1 MNPQRPLMLGLVGD
15 SASGKTTLVRGVVRL
30 LGHHGVTPLCLDDYH
45 LFSRAELYD
54 QGLTAADPSANNL
67 EQMLA
72 DLRTLQA
79 GGTIRKPVYD
89 HRSGTLR
96 GPEMVAATGLV
107 VAYGML
113 TLTPVGVTDLFDLTV
128 YLEPDA
134 QLRQVWRLERD
145 VTERGYTAEQVRER
159 QAMRE
164 RDGTRFVQIQ
174 RAQADLVVRF
184 HAAPADLDIE
194 LLLRDAPG
202 AARLAPTLTALAAA
216 QIPGL
221 AVNTT
226 ITDEDGRRGAQLLI
240 RADISADAAI
250 VAADLIGNY
259 RPGLNSTSL
268 ARLGQIRSR
277 NTLRHSLPLAL
288 TQLMIVARLVG

>member
-1 MNPQRPLMLGLVGD
+1 MLGLVGD

-45 LFSRAELYD
+45 RFSRAELYAK
-54 QGLTAADPSANNL
+54 GLTAADPSSNNL
-67 EQMLA
+67 DQMLA
-72 DLRTLQA
+72 DLRTLRA

-96 GPEMVAATGLV
+96 EPETVAATGLV

-113 TLTPVGVTDLFDLTV
+113 TLTPPGATELFDLTV

-134 QLRQVWRLERD
+134 QLRQAWRLERD
-145 VTERGYTAEQVRER
+145 VAERGYTAEQVHER

-164 RDGTRFVQIQ
+164 RDSTRFVQVQ
-174 RAQADLVVRF
+174 RPRADLVVRF
-184 HAAPADLDIE
+184 HAAPVDLDIE
-194 LLLRDAPG
+194 LLLRDGPSASKLG
-202 AARLAPTLTALAAA
+202 PTLAALADA

-221 AVNTT
+221 AVNTAV
-226 ITDEDGRRGAQLLI
+226 TDEDGRQGAQLLI

-250 VAADLIGNY
+250 TAADLIGRY
-259 RPGLNSTSL
+259 QPRLNSTSL

-277 NTLRHSLPLAL
+277 NTLRHSLPLAMA
-288 TQLMIVARLVG
+288 QLMVVARLVE